1 MTMHILC
8 GIPGSGKT
16 TLSKQLKLEYNAIL
30 YCYDKFPRAHWDKES
45 REKMHVLMAND
56 MRCGKSVV
64 CDDLN
69 ITKSDRIS
77 IIKALR
83 GINCQ
88 KILHVMTTPPDLC
101 VERIREREQ
110 WKVPACVVLH
120 CLNYYEVP
128 SLDEG
133 WDEIVYH

>member
-1 MTMHILC
+1 MTIHVLC

-16 TLSKQLKLEYNAIL
+16 TLSKQLELECNAVL

-45 REKMHVLMAND
+45 REKMHKQMAND
-56 MRCGKSVV
+56 VRCGKSAI

-69 ITKSDRIS
+69 IAKSDRIS
-77 IIKALR
+77 ILKALHD
-83 GINCQ
+83 IECK

-101 VERIREREQ
+101 VERVREREQ

-120 CLNYYEVP
+120 CLNYYEIP

-133 WDEIVYH
+133 WDEIIYH